1 MRKQYY
7 SMDYAKSI
15 NDFMALV
22 QPDEYEPYDTTDS
35 IQVEGIYTIEYFGS
49 PADFEALKELLK

>member
-1 MRKQYY
+1 
-7 SMDYAKSI
+7 MDYAKSI

-35 IQVEGIYTIEYFGS
+35 LQVEGIYVIEYFGTT
-49 PADFEALKELLK
+49 ADFEALKELLK